1 MRALLKCRCYAQAL
15 QLSRNPTTVD
25 GAPVTPRVGWRQWR
39 KAGDNN
45 NDGGV
50 VNILVANVGGMIV
63 ECDGDGVVR
72 GVCGGKGGR
81 NRAGLVDEARG
92 WSAAGTNS
100 RLATT
105 LFGVIVVIL
114 HVLLSSI
121 QWRNHTRQYR

>member
-1 MRALLKCRCYAQAL
+1 M
-15 QLSRNPTTVD
+15 
-25 GAPVTPRVGWRQWR
+25 
-39 KAGDNN
+39 
-45 NDGGV
+45 
-50 VNILVANVGGMIV
+50 NILVANVGGMIV

-121 QWRNHTRQYR
+121 Q

>member
-1 MRALLKCRCYAQAL
+1 M
-15 QLSRNPTTVD
+15 D
-25 GAPVTPRVGWRQWR
+25 GAPVTPREKWAQWR

-45 NDGGV
+45 NDGAV
-50 VNILVANVGGMIV
+50 VNALVADVFDSMLVDCGEGVG
-63 ECDGDGVVR
+63 C

-105 LFGVIVVIL
+105 LSVL
-114 HVLLSSI
+114 VLLS
-121 QWRNHTRQYR
+121 